1 MRGLRSTAASLPL
14 RQADLRDMNPG
25 ATSTPQ
31 PHLMSEG
38 QPPALSPKPGE
49 QARNKGRNHPKPV
62 PGSGALQLHN
72 RVRLRMSGVHKHR
85 HDPAHGW
92 MFSLVGVNTVNHMR
106 ARVRGTMTASEEHQP
121 NLVPPCGQ
129 GTIDREQTFEGDLE

>member
-1 MRGLRSTAASLPL
+1 
-14 RQADLRDMNPG
+14 MNPG
-25 ATSTPQ
+25 ATPQ

-72 RVRLRMSGVHKHR
+72 RVRLSMTGVHKHR

-92 MFSLVGVNTVNHMR
+92 MFSLVEVNTVNHMR

-129 GTIDREQTFEGDLE
+129 WTIAREQTFEGDLE

>member
-25 ATSTPQ
+25 ATPQ

-92 MFSLVGVNTVNHMR
+92 MFSLVEVNTVNHMR

-121 NLVPPCGQ
+121 NPVPPCGQ
-129 GTIDREQTFEGDLE
+129 GAIDREQTFEGDLE

>member
-25 ATSTPQ
+25 ATPQ

-62 PGSGALQLHN
+62 PDSGALQVHN
-72 RVRLRMSGVHKHR
+72 WVRLRMSGVHKHG
-85 HDPAHGW
+85 P
-92 MFSLVGVNTVNHMR
+92 S
-106 ARVRGTMTASEEHQP
+106 
-121 NLVPPCGQ
+121 
-129 GTIDREQTFEGDLE
+129 